1 MTIRIQRRIK
11 KRRIKIMNNVVT
23 IISFVTMAIMGGV
36 SSLYLVISLPVVI
49 IWKIYRKIRYGYKLT
64 D

>member
-1 MTIRIQRRIK
+1 MTNILFNII
-11 KRRIKIMNNVVT
+11 IVIMAVLGVLLSL
-23 IISFVTMAIMGGV
+23 SF
-36 SSLYLVISLPVVI
+36 VISLPAII

>member
-1 MTIRIQRRIK
+1 
-11 KRRIKIMNNVVT
+11 MNNVVT

-36 SSLYLVISLPVVI
+36 SSLYLVISLSVVI

>member
-1 MTIRIQRRIK
+1 MNQIVAMIMLVFMAVVGGGSTIA
-11 KRRIKIMNNVVT
+11 M
-23 IISFVTMAIMGGV
+23 
-36 SSLYLVISLPVVI
+36 VIGIPGMI

>member
-1 MTIRIQRRIK
+1 MNQVVAM
-11 KRRIKIMNNVVT
+11 IMLVV
-23 IISFVTMAIMGGV
+23 MAIMGGG
-36 SSLYLVISLPVVI
+36 SSIAMVIGIPAMI